1 MAFSRAR
8 EADGRCGTE
17 AFSAGLLCGLRRW
30 EAGMPWMEPPK
41 TSGMEAALPLRPS
54 LGGHTHDVHHI
65 VVVEE
70 LASVCPG
77 LRRETTDP
85 ASP

>member
-1 MAFSRAR
+1 MALSRAR
-8 EADGRCGTE
+8 KADGRCGT
-17 AFSAGLLCGLRRW
+17 SLRGCGAASGDGGW
-30 EAGMPWMEPPK
+30 HAPK
-41 TSGMEAALPLRPS
+41 ASGMEAALPLRPS